1 MDAMLCASPR
11 QSVHPIPP
19 PAPLSIVSS
28 SEMFHDVELEG
39 EDFMESNGRENLRDQ
54 NTIEVLLEREEQL
67 ASLIA
72 AGLTDGEIAAQLI
85 TERHTVE
92 ERIAQLLAKIG
103 AHDRLE
109 IVFYLYSDPPLF
121 YRSSPEGVLG
131 LSAEP
136 TKALRA

>member
-1 MDAMLCASPR
+1 
-11 QSVHPIPP
+11 
-19 PAPLSIVSS
+19 
-28 SEMFHDVELEG
+28 MFHDVELEG

-121 YRSSPEGVLG
+121 HRSSPEGVLG